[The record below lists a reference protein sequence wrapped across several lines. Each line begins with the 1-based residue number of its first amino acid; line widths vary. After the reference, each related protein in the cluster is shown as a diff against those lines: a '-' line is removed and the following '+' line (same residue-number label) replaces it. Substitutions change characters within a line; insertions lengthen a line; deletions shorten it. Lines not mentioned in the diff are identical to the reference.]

1 MLESANF
8 DGVSVRKSS
17 SRLGHRTDAS
27 ARYEKM
33 LDPELTMDAVGRFVE
48 LVRSIDPGARVA
60 SKLTDEYVRKYPPVS
75 ISFDKKYVDKYTGI
89 DISNEQIEKTLTA
102 LGFGVERSGDDYTV
116 SVPSWRATKDVTMKA
131 DIIEEITRIYG
142 YDNFEITTT
151 RSPLKPVHSAPE
163 RLIADEIKDILV
175 KKYSM
180 HEVHS
185 YIWCDKKKYK
195 KLGIEVEDNVK
206 ILNIESSD
214 NGVLRDS
221 MLPTLLVAAYE
232 NKDFADSYGISELLV
247 FLLTATATSAATSAL
262 CCSRSRRASATSTT
276 RLSKSSTASLSR

>member
-1 MLESANF
+1 
-8 DGVSVRKSS
+8 
-17 SRLGHRTDAS
+17 
-27 ARYEKM
+27 M

-151 RSPLKPVHSAPE
+151 RSPLKPVPN
-163 RLIADEIKDILV
+163 D
-175 KKYSM
+175 Y
-180 HEVHS
+180 EVQEARH
-185 YIWCDKKKYK
+185 
-195 KLGIEVEDNVK
+195 
-206 ILNIESSD
+206 
-214 NGVLRDS
+214 
-221 MLPTLLVAAYE
+221 
-232 NKDFADSYGISELLV
+232 
-247 FLLTATATSAATSAL
+247 
-262 CCSRSRRASATSTT
+262 RR
-276 RLSKSSTASLSR
+276 

>member
-1 MLESANF
+1 MLTDTPESKSATSALFRLLPCSASALTRRTAFSPSPSLLESHQGCYDKGRYHRRDNENL
-8 DGVSVRKSS
+8 
-17 SRLGHRTDAS
+17 RLRQL
-27 ARYEKM
+27 R
-33 LDPELTMDAVGRFVE
+33 
-48 LVRSIDPGARVA
+48 
-60 SKLTDEYVRKYPPVS
+60 
-75 ISFDKKYVDKYTGI
+75 
-89 DISNEQIEKTLTA
+89 
-102 LGFGVERSGDDYTV
+102 
-116 SVPSWRATKDVTMKA
+116 
-131 DIIEEITRIYG
+131 
-142 YDNFEITTT
+142 DNHHPQ
-151 RSPLKPVHSAPE
+151 PLKPVHSAPE

-232 NKDFADSYGISELLV
+232 NKDFADSYGIFEIGRVVEAHTRKRLLQRAPPPRRCAV
-247 FLLTATATSAATSAL
+247 LEVAERARPLLQGG
-262 CCSRSRRASATSTT
+262 RSRQ
-276 RLSKSSTASLSR
+276 LLL